1 MSTPITYYAIIGR
14 IPEDD
19 EDSCY
24 FFESDDPNFDYDT
37 AFTDCIC
44 QDAGLSI
51 PDREAIIK
59 GYGNLVYINHVLRSK
74 SPIT

>member
-24 FFESDDPNFDYDT
+24 FFESDDPDFEPIIRLPSKRSFDEMN
-37 AFTDCIC
+37 
-44 QDAGLSI
+44 
-51 PDREAIIK
+51 R
-59 GYGNLVYINHVLRSK
+59 
-74 SPIT
+74 